1 MYDTVDRAALG
12 RVSVGGRDG
21 ETTTY
26 RTASARESGVPAS
39 RRARRDGAD
48 PGAKG
53 AAGGKRKRR
62 RWTRR
67 LLLIGAFTFFVL
79 FAAGCAVL
87 YAATRIPLPST
98 IAEDAAKQV
107 SVITYADGKNEVAR
121 IGTVN
126 RTNVSIDEVSDAAQH
141 AVLAAENKD
150 FYSEPGIS
158 PRGIARAMW
167 ANVRGREISQGGS
180 TITQQYAKNAF
191 LNQKR
196 TFTRKVQDI
205 ALAVKLDRK
214 YTKDE
219 ILGFYLNTIYFGR
232 GSYGIEA
239 AAKTYFGVSAK
250 DLTAEQGAV
259 IAGLIRSPNNLDP
272 RVDPAAAGRR
282 WRDVMATMAEKGW
295 LDAPPAPGAEPPPTK
310 RRDPSNGF
318 AANPQA
324 AYIREQVKREL
335 AAVGIT
341 EDNLN
346 LDGLRISTTID
357 VGRQTA
363 AFQAVG
369 KIIGP
374 AYAAVPDIRTG
385 VVAIQPGT
393 GRVLAW
399 YGGSIYGPD
408 ANGQEFWQD
417 NVSQAKLPP
426 GSTFKPI
433 TLVAALKE
441 GKSIRSV
448 WPAPKETEV
457 PGYKVVNDE
466 GDPDFGYVDLAKA
479 MAESINTVYVPLG
492 IEAGLKN
499 VVETAYT
506 MGVSKQPPLT
516 DRAGVSLG
524 IDAVSAKDMVTV
536 YGTLAGGGTVAKPH
550 VVDKVVDNSGE
561 VIYQADGEPKRVLPA
576 GVVAD
581 TTYALEQV
589 IDKGTGKKARLAGD
603 RPAAGK
609 TGTTDDF
616 RSAWFC
622 GYTKEIAS
630 CVNMFRGTGED
641 TDAFRL
647 KKIPGAA
654 DGVYGGTFPALIWKT
669 FMDAALNNTPVS
681 KFEPPVYGG
690 TVTDASPPP
699 NPTPTPA
706 APTPAGPPPSAVAT
720 PTKDDILGDLFP
732 RQPQQQPPPPQEPQE
747 PQRPHKPQPQ
757 PSSEGI
763 TIKIS

>member
-1 MYDTVDRAALG
+1 M
-12 RVSVGGRDG
+12 SGG
-21 ETTTY
+21 
-26 RTASARESGVPAS
+26 
-39 RRARRDGAD
+39 
-48 PGAKG
+48 KG
-53 AAGGKRKRR
+53 AAGGKRRR
-62 RWTRR
+62 RWLRR
-67 LLLIGAFTFFVL
+67 LVVIGLFSFLLL
-79 FAAGCAVL
+79 LAAGCAVL

-107 SVITYADGKNEVAR
+107 SVITYADGENEIAK

-126 RTNVSIDEVSDAAQH
+126 RTNVSIGEVSVAAQH

-167 ANVRGREISQGGS
+167 ANIRGREISQGGS

-191 LNQKR
+191 LNQRR

-272 RVDPAAAGRR
+272 RVDPRAAERR

-295 LDAPPAPGAEPPPTK
+295 LDAPSAPGAKPPATK
-310 RRDPSNGF
+310 QRDPSNGF

-346 LDGLRISTTID
+346 LDGLRITTTID
-357 VGRQTA
+357 RGRQTA

-369 KIIGP
+369 KVIGP
-374 AYAAVPDIRTG
+374 AYAAVPNIRTG

-441 GKSIRSV
+441 GKSIKSV
-448 WPAPKETEV
+448 WPAPRETEV

-466 GDPDFGYVDLAKA
+466 GDPDFGYVDLAEA

-536 YGTLAGGGTVAKPH
+536 YGTLASGGTVAKPH
-550 VVDKVVDNSGE
+550 VVDKVVDNSGD
-561 VIYQADGEPKRVLPA
+561 VIYQGDGESKRVLPA
-576 GVVAD
+576 GVVTD

-589 IDKGTGKKARLAGD
+589 IAKGTGKKARLAGN

-647 KKIPGAA
+647 KEIPGAA
-654 DGVYGGTFPALIWKT
+654 DGVYGGSFPALIWKT
-669 FMDAALNNTPVS
+669 FMDGALNNTPVS
-681 KFEPPVYGG
+681 RFDAPVYGG
-690 TVTDASPPP
+690 TVTNASPTP

-706 APTPAGPPPSAVAT
+706 PPPPITTLPPAAT
-720 PTKDDILGDLFP
+720 PTKTDDILGDLFP
-732 RQPQQQPPPPQEPQE
+732 QKPQKPQKQPPDPQQ
-747 PQRPHKPQPQ
+747 PQPQ

-763 TIKIS
+763 EVKIP